1 MKHVE
6 DEAAEAAMC
15 PIQLLLLLL
24 QEFFPFPNCQ
34 LLLFRAKQKLKQK
47 SKSLVKGKRTK
58 QVTLKFELTVLCGK
72 NNTILVKK
80 MFWGQSQVTKWSK
93 NVGI

>member
-58 QVTLKFELTVLCGK
+58 QETLKLKQFYTRTEFQYL
-72 NNTILVKK
+72 IPH
-80 MFWGQSQVTKWSK
+80 F
-93 NVGI
+93 

>member
-15 PIQLLLLLL
+15 PIQLLLLL

-47 SKSLVKGKRTK
+47 SKSLFKGKRTK
-58 QVTLKFELTVLCGK
+58 QETL
-72 NNTILVKK
+72 
-80 MFWGQSQVTKWSK
+80 
-93 NVGI
+93 